1 MGVVNLT
8 LVIGPD
14 FLENSLHIAFIF
26 LMKMSLGFLSNLE
39 TISYLMPLSPFLL
52 IYAEYVN

>member
-1 MGVVNLT
+1 MGVINLN

-14 FLENSLHIAFIF
+14 FIENSLHIALIF
-26 LMKMSLGFLSNLE
+26 FMKMSLGFVGQVE